1 MSAFISFKLFNL
13 NFKLNDLSL
22 KLSFKSSL
30 KSKIKPNLSTKLEN
44 LSNLWLSFSKLNNMI
59 IINLGANMYYLLNRD
74 QFFIYIEIANKL
86 IIVTNSQQIAVKGI
100 DNILIIADNNYKLLI
115 TNINYISKIKITLL
129 SLYKPAKKYYLK
141 AIQLI

>member
-74 QFFIYIEIANKL
+74 
-86 IIVTNSQQIAVKGI
+86 
-100 DNILIIADNNYKLLI
+100 
-115 TNINYISKIKITLL
+115 
-129 SLYKPAKKYYLK
+129 
-141 AIQLI
+141 